1 MGTIYTVYLENLQ
14 NLETLVG
21 NILGCI
27 QVPPAGGPQ
36 VRFSIGAGDKQALQ
50 PPLSAT
56 LPVTNSCVF
65 LLFKQLGMKN
75 VLLLY
80 CAAMTEHKILFHSS
94 SYSRLTESCRALTS
108 LMYPLKY
115 SHTYVPILPAAIL
128 EILSTPTPFI
138 MGIHSSLQN
147 EINDVLDVIVAD
159 LDGGSIHIPDSL
171 ITPVSKLP
179 QNLWDAVNYSLTNVL
194 QPELAEAD
202 NAFPKYLR
210 ENNESRDQIFVDKEI
225 RAIFMR
231 AFAQLMQG

>member
-1 MGTIYTVYLENLQ
+1 LGTIYTVYLENLQ

-80 CAAMTEHKILFHSS
+80 CAAMTEHKIVVH
-94 SYSRLTESCRALTS
+94 
-108 LMYPLKY
+108 
-115 SHTYVPILPAAIL
+115 
-128 EILSTPTPFI
+128 
-138 MGIHSSLQN
+138 
-147 EINDVLDVIVAD
+147 
-159 LDGGSIHIPDSL
+159 
-171 ITPVSKLP
+171 
-179 QNLWDAVNYSLTNVL
+179 
-194 QPELAEAD
+194 
-202 NAFPKYLR
+202 
-210 ENNESRDQIFVDKEI
+210 
-225 RAIFMR
+225 
-231 AFAQLMQG
+231 